1 MKIVLSWVFDHLNAS
16 VSDFDPHHILTS
28 LTQKTVEIES
38 METITRNID
47 DFACA
52 QIIEEQQDEYIIVDH
67 LSRHGIIKK
76 TEITQERC
84 AGNTY
89 LINLDHETK
98 EWQFCNMKDL
108 GGERDFLLPP
118 FYIKESNNINLHQL
132 IPASEI
138 VFTIDNN
145 AISHRPDL
153 WCHRGFARELSAI
166 FNISLKPLETLVST
180 KKLISHV
187 DSAPTSADFPFSIT
201 LENKSACD
209 RFAGLFV
216 SQIASYPS
224 VFDMAARLCL
234 VDCKPIDFLVD
245 ATNVVLF
252 DIGQPMH
259 IYDAEILSEKRIV
272 VRNADENS
280 TLTLLDG
287 QTITLTK
294 DDLIIA
300 DGLNPISLAGIMG
313 GQHAK
318 VTKKTSALFVES
330 AHFDALTIRKSST
343 KFHKKTESSMRFSKN
358 IDPNQNVFGITR
370 YIALLEQ
377 YKIPH
382 KTANAIESLGNLA
395 VSNKITI
402 SHDFIEKKLGISLEG
417 AKIRQILISLGF
429 DVQIQ
434 GTVYSVVI
442 GTHRSDLTQ
451 PEDIVEEI
459 ARMVGYDAITHNLPY
474 IITTPKKCT
483 ETMKQ
488 KREIKNLLS
497 FGFLMRE
504 IYTYALFDESFLKKI
519 NYNPHKTVFLKN
531 PISSDKIRLV
541 STLLVNL
548 IKTVEEQQH
557 NQDRLRFYEMARVWQ
572 EKESS
577 EIHEQEIL
585 GGIFFEKKEPIDFY
599 QEKQFLDRLFSLLH
613 LKISYKT
620 ITTEL
625 PEFELY
631 DPTHSALILHNDEI
645 IGHCGIINPAL
656 KNLFDKGNVFLFEC
670 SAKILE
676 HQEIIR
682 YREISPFPA
691 VQRDLSVLLS
701 LQETTED
708 LISYFYS
715 CGAKIRLVYV
725 VDIFQKKEWENKR
738 AVTFRFIIEDH
749 EKTLTSQE
757 IDTLFNRITNH
768 LTQKGI
774 EIR

>member
-16 VSDFDPHHILTS
+16 VSDFDPHHILAL

-38 METITRNID
+38 MEKITRNID
-47 DFACA
+47 EFACA
-52 QIIEEQQDEYIIVDH
+52 QIIEEQENSYSIIDH
-67 LSRHGIIKK
+67 LSRRETIRKAENTK
-76 TEITQERC
+76 ERFL
-84 AGNTY
+84 GNTY
-89 LINLDHETK
+89 LIIFDHEIKGWRFST
-98 EWQFCNMKDL
+98 MKDL
-108 GGERDFLLPP
+108 GSERDFLLPP
-118 FYIKESNNINLHQL
+118 LYIKESHNINLHQL
-132 IPASEI
+132 IPSSEI

-166 FNISLKPLETLVST
+166 LNVPLKSLESLVVA

-216 SQIASYPS
+216 SQIICQPS

-252 DIGQPMH
+252 DIGQPIH

-272 VRNADENS
+272 IRNADENS
-280 TLTLLDG
+280 FLTLLDG
-287 QTITLTK
+287 QTITLSK

-300 DGLNPISLAGIMG
+300 DGLNPIALAGIMG
-313 GQHAK
+313 GIHAK
-318 VTKKTSALFVES
+318 VTKKTTTLFVES
-330 AHFDALTIRKSST
+330 AHFDALIIRKSST
-343 KFHKKTESSMRFSKN
+343 KFHRKTESSMRFSKN

-370 YIALLEQ
+370 YLMLLEQ

-382 KTANAIESLGNLA
+382 KTASAIESLGNLTQ
-395 VSNKITI
+395 SNKITI
-402 SHDFIEKKLGISLEG
+402 TQDFIEKKLGISLDA

-429 DVQIQ
+429 DVHIQ
-434 GTVYSVVI
+434 GSIYTI
-442 GTHRSDLTQ
+442 IPGTFRTDLIQ
-451 PEDIVEEI
+451 SEDVLEEV
-459 ARMVGYDAITHNLPY
+459 ARMIGYDVIIRTLPH
-474 IITTPKKCT
+474 IITMPKKCI
-483 ETMKQ
+483 ETIKN
-488 KREIKNLLS
+488 KRDVKNLLS

-504 IYTYALFDESFLKKI
+504 ICTYALFDESFLKKI
-519 NYNPHKTVFLKN
+519 NYNPQHTVFLKN

-541 STLLVNL
+541 STLLINI
-548 IKTVEEQQH
+548 IKTTEEQQH
-557 NQDRLRFYEMARVWQ
+557 NQESLRFYEMARVWQ
-572 EKESS
+572 EKKPG
-577 EIHEQEIL
+577 EIHEQEVL
-585 GGIFFEKKEPIDFY
+585 SGIFFEKKEAIDFY
-599 QEKQFLDRLFSLLH
+599 QEKQFLDRLFSLLN
-613 LKISYKT
+613 LKVSYK
-620 ITTEL
+620 IMAAEL
-625 PEFELY
+625 SEFELY
-631 DPTHSALILHNDEI
+631 DPIRSAIIMHNDEI
-645 IGHCGIINPAL
+645 IGHCGIINPSL
-656 KNLFDKGNVFLFEC
+656 QNLFDKGNAFLFEC
-670 SAKILE
+670 NTKIMQ

-682 YREISPFPA
+682 YREISSFPT
-691 VQRDLSVLLS
+691 VQRDVSLLLS
-701 LQETTED
+701 SAHTTED

-715 CGAKIRLVYV
+715 SDSRIRTVSI

-757 IDTLFNRITNH
+757 IDTLFNHITHH